1 VDGSAVLALW
11 VVFDRPLDFPHH
23 VVVRCQRVGPAGI
36 EHAAIGC
43 LYGSLPEM
51 AADFRHT
58 GLHWLPRQHDDDPMI
73 VGVWL

>member
-1 VDGSAVLALW
+1 MNGSAVLALW

-36 EHAAIGC
+36 EHAQVAC
-43 LYGSLPEM
+43 VYDSLPE
-51 AADFRHT
+51 AHTDFHNA
-58 GLHWLPRQHDDDPMI
+58 GLHWLPRQQRDDPFI